1 MNNFDRS
8 GSTVHFFLPDNQFQT
23 YVLLCKVSVTLEK
36 NICMHIWSKVE
47 GEPACLKT
55 FFFSLN
61 KLISSIFP
69 QKYYKTFTGEFF
81 YSNRNLCFAVAEFR
95 SLSSFMLN

>member
-8 GSTVHFFLPDNQFQT
+8 GSAVHFFLPDNQS
-23 YVLLCKVSVTLEK
+23 LLCKVSVTLEK
-36 NICMHIWSKVE
+36 KYLQTYLVKRRRRTSLPKEI
-47 GEPACLKT
+47 L
-55 FFFSLN
+55 FSLN